1 MSENRQI
8 YIFEMQIFMRLIDG
22 TAKVPAN
29 NIETSFGSDCK
40 VPDVFRVRFLNWK
53 LHCWCESGIDL
64 LKIYA
69 RSKNC

>member
-40 VPDVFRVRFLNWK
+40 VPDVFRVRFLN
-53 LHCWCESGIDL
+53 
-64 LKIYA
+64 
-69 RSKNC
+69 